1 MVEST
6 ARFAQFEWDQAKTIF
21 GDFRSRPTQNYGLW
35 TKKNSVMKVVNMRGE
50 LRGPFAPPLQFRYP
64 HCVPIL
70 VPIVLDRSHNL
81 RMIREGRTNV
91 TILV

>member
-6 ARFAQFEWDQAKTIF
+6 SCLTQVEWDQAKTIF
-21 GDFRSRPTQNYGLW
+21 GDFSSSPTQIQ
-35 TKKNSVMKVVNMRGE
+35 RGQE
-50 LRGPFAPPLQFRYP
+50 EFRHEGGEHEGRAQEPLRPPLQFRYP

-70 VPIVLDRSHNL
+70 VTIVLDRSHNL

>member
-1 MVEST
+1 
-6 ARFAQFEWDQAKTIF
+6 
-21 GDFRSRPTQNYGLW
+21 
-35 TKKNSVMKVVNMRGE
+35 MKVVNMRGE

-81 RMIREGRTNV
+81 RMIREGRMNV